1 MDDVILKDSFN
12 NELTTKDL
20 LSNGHNDII
29 ELEIH
34 DQTINESLHFVLD
47 IENAQKLVDTLQDL
61 IQNAE
66 HMND

>member
-1 MDDVILKDSFN
+1 MDDVILEDSFN
-12 NELTTKDL
+12 DELIIKDL
-20 LSNGHNDII
+20 LYDVDNEII

-34 DQTINESLHFVLD
+34 NQTTDESLHFVLN
-47 IENAQKLVDTLQDL
+47 IKNAQKLVDTLQDL